1 MNKSDAK
8 YSIWSV
14 FITALLVLFAAT
26 LVFGILLH
34 LRISSMMM
42 EQIRSNALDVAGI
55 AADLVDSETFDRIR
69 PGDEE
74 TEAYRSV
81 LMTLRRVLDSSDVEY
96 LYTIRRDATRE
107 VVFVVDSDPEDP
119 GKVGEAYSGSAAA
132 MTALDGTAAA
142 EDAPY
147 TDRWGTHMSAY
158 APIML
163 DGKTVGAAVVD
174 LRYGWVLQEIRQST
188 ALVASLCAAFFAMSL
203 LLLLYVTRL
212 MDRNTQQLLE
222 AKDRA
227 EAGDRAKT
235 AFFAQMS
242 HEIRTPI
249 NAMCGI
255 NEMILN
261 ESRAHQADTETL
273 QRIESYALQAED
285 AGSTLRAIME
295 DILDF
300 AKLEETGQNA
310 ETGNTGEDATG
321 PADAENASD
330 VTSAEALAYIAPDA
344 RILVVDDIEINLSV
358 AEGLL
363 AETRVR
369 TDRALSGE
377 EALGKTAETFY
388 DLILMDQ
395 RMPVMSG
402 TETLHAIRAQES
414 GKNVHTPV
422 ICVTGDV
429 VANARERYQAEGFD
443 DYAPKPLTGP
453 VLRALVGRF
462 LPEEK
467 RLPAPVQQVAGGEA
481 EGAGSLR
488 ARYAESGVLD
498 FDEARRVLATD
509 ALITKT
515 ATGFYED
522 IGPGADD
529 LERFYASGDFENYT
543 IRVHAL
549 KSSSRMIGAVALSA
563 QAQALEAM
571 GNARV
576 ARVTDAA
583 EARRMDTANREMLVS
598 YRALAQ
604 TLRDVFGF
612 AEENDA
618 DDADKP
624 EIDPE
629 ELRELYNGVLEFA
642 EIYDLDAIESLMKQ
656 AKGYRLPDAE
666 KERFAKLER
675 SVRASDWEEIKKV
688 GTLLV
693 QQC

>member
-1 MNKSDAK
+1 
-8 YSIWSV
+8 
-14 FITALLVLFAAT
+14 
-26 LVFGILLH
+26 
-34 LRISSMMM
+34 
-42 EQIRSNALDVAGI
+42 
-55 AADLVDSETFDRIR
+55 
-69 PGDEE
+69 
-74 TEAYRSV
+74 
-81 LMTLRRVLDSSDVEY
+81 Y
-96 LYTIRRDATRE
+96 LYTIRRDETGE

-119 GKVGEAYSGSAAA
+119 GKIGEAYSGSAAA

-174 LRYGWVLQEIRQST
+174 LRYGWVLQEIRRST
-188 ALVASLCAAFFAMSL
+188 VLVASLCAAFFVMSL

-249 NAMCGI
+249 NAMCGM

-261 ESRAHQADTETL
+261 ESRTKQTDAETL
-273 QRIESYALQAED
+273 QRIESYALQAAD
-285 AGSTLRAIME
+285 AGSELRAIME

-300 AKLEETGQNA
+300 AKLEDTGQHA
-310 ETGNTGEDATG
+310 EEGSTGEDAAG
-321 PADAENASD
+321 PADADNAAD
-330 VTSAEALAYIAPDA
+330 VTSADTAPYIAPDA
-344 RILVVDDIEINLSV
+344 LILVVDDIEINLSV

-363 AETRVR
+363 AETQVR

-377 EALGKTAETFY
+377 EALGKTADTVY

-395 RMPVMSG
+395 RMPVMNG
-402 TETLHAIRAQES
+402 TETLHAIRAQEN
-414 GKNVHTPV
+414 GKNLHTPV

-429 VANARERYQAEGFD
+429 LADARERYRADGFD

-467 RLPAPVQQVAGGEA
+467 RLPAPEQQGTGAEA
-481 EGAGSLR
+481 EGEGSLR

-515 ATGFYED
+515 AAGFYED

-529 LERFYASGDFENYT
+529 LERFYAAGDIENYT

-571 GNARV
+571 GNAR
-576 ARVTDAA
+576 AA
-583 EARRMDTANREMLVS
+583 QGADEKEVRRMDEANHEMLVS

-612 AEENDA
+612 AEEDDA

-629 ELRELYNGVLEFA
+629 ELRELYDGILEFA

-656 AKGYRLPDAE
+656 AKEYRLPDAE
-666 KERFAKLER
+666 KERFAELEH
-675 SVRASDWEEIKKV
+675 SVRASDWEALR
-688 GTLLV
+688 TLL
-693 QQC
+693 QQTIP